1 MPEMPS
7 PPSTD
12 RARGAP
18 TDVDHAG
25 DDLADLAGEAAGD
38 DVAAL
43 GDIDRT
49 LEEAL
54 ARELV
59 PTAGRDLAGGRSA
72 LPLRGSLA
80 ETGLPA
86 LLGTAYRAG
95 ASGRLLIEREGQQHA
110 VDLDC
115 GWAVSAT
122 SSDPELG
129 LLAMLVRQ
137 RRITVSDRDRVRSE
151 ALLSGRRPGAI
162 VVEFGYLKSAELL
175 PALRAQQEEILRAA
189 MALTDGTFTFDPRI
203 RAEPAQ
209 IRVQR
214 HPLSLVRSAMESRGE
229 VATVLAPLG
238 GAGARLC
245 LVGGVTAMDLVD
257 QVAADPGD
265 RRLLALFD
273 GVRPLAEV
281 VSRSGLMERS
291 AAALAF
297 ALWAGGHL
305 VAADEAQG
313 KRILRD
319 RGLDRERV
327 LARAALARVGDYF
340 EILGVS
346 PAASAP
352 EIARAVAQIEQELQ
366 AAADLEG
373 PAGLRE
379 ELESVRRSVDEAAR
393 VLGDE
398 RLRPLY
404 QTAAGIAAP
413 AAPSP
418 PAARPAATAPVAG
431 RGGRRRS

>member
-1 MPEMPS
+1 M
-7 PPSTD
+7 STGRD
-12 RARGAP
+12 LRAPNEVKRAGEDLGDP
-18 TDVDHAG
+18 AG
-25 DDLADLAGEAAGD
+25 DAGDAGDEAAS
-38 DVAAL
+38 VL
-43 GDIDRT
+43 GDIDQT

-59 PTAGRDLAGGRSA
+59 PSSPRDLAGGRSP

-80 ETGLPA
+80 EIGLPA

-95 ASGRLLIEREGQQHA
+95 ASGRLLIEHEGQQHA

-115 GWAVSAT
+115 GWPVSAT
-122 SSDPELG
+122 SSDPDLG

-137 RRITVSDRDRVRSE
+137 RRITVTDRDRVRSE
-151 ALLSGRRPGAI
+151 ALLTGRRSGAI

-175 PALRAQQEEILRAA
+175 PALRAQQEEILLAVL
-189 MALTDGTFTFDPRI
+189 ALPDGSFSFDPRS
-203 RAEPAQ
+203 RAEAAQ
-209 IRVQR
+209 IRLHR
-214 HPLSLVRSAMESRGE
+214 HPLSLVRAAMENRGE
-229 VATVLAPLG
+229 LATVLSPLG
-238 GAGARLC
+238 GEGARLC

-257 QVAADPGD
+257 QVTAGPGD

-281 VSRSGLMERS
+281 MRRSDLPVRS

-305 VAADEAQG
+305 VTMDEAQG

-327 LARAALARVGDYF
+327 LARAALAKAGDYF

-346 PAASAP
+346 PAASDLD
-352 EIARAVAQIEQELQ
+352 IARAVAQIDQELQ

-373 PAGLRE
+373 PAGLRDD
-379 ELESVRRSVDEAAR
+379 LEGVRRSVDEAAR
-393 VLGDE
+393 VLGDQ

-404 QTAAGIAAP
+404 QAAAGIAAP
-413 AAPSP
+413 AGPLP
-418 PAARPAATAPVAG
+418 PVAKPGAKSEAAAG